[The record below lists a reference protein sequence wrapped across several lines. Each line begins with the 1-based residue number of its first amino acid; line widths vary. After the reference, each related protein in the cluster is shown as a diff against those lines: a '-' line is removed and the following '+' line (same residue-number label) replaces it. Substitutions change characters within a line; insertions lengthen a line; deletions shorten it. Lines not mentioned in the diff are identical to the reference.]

1 MFLATTLGSPFGWSS
16 SFALP
21 YLSCFLWPLRPGWA
35 WAPVPWASS
44 SWPWLCSSH
53 DELGQSCSDLKE
65 ILGTMK
71 GLGGGC
77 MGTES
82 WRRRAGGEAVGQS
95 SGPGLV
101 DLQST
106 YQEGAV
112 WCPVFGKPGCHN
124 WRFFWRR
131 KAQIKA
137 ISWERQNWYL
147 QCQGDIY
154 SKKLRG
160 PLKNFDVGT
169 ISPGARS
176 TIQAIK
182 DEMEKW

>member
-21 YLSCFLWPLRPGWA
+21 YLSCFLWPLRPGPGPLFSGLSHLGHGFVPHMMNWA
-35 WAPVPWASS
+35 RLALTLRKFLAQWRVWVEAVWGQRA
-44 SWPWLCSSH
+44 
-53 DELGQSCSDLKE
+53 DGGELE
-65 ILGTMK
+65 
-71 GLGGGC
+71 
-77 MGTES
+77 
-82 WRRRAGGEAVGQS
+82 GEAVGQT

-112 WCPVFGKPGCHN
+112 WCPVFGKPGYHN

-137 ISWERQNWYL
+137 ISWERQNCYL

-169 ISPGARS
+169 ISLGARS